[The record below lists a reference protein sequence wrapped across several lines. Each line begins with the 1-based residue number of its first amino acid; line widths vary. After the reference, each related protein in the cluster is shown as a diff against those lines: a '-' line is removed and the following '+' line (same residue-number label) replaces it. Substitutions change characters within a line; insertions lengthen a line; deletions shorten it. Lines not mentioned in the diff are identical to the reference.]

1 MNRLLLLVLIGACT
15 FLVVLFLRRPDIL
28 KEVWLWLVGLAGP
41 IVHAGDF
48 LIKRVKGIFTP
59 KPETDEKQLRKNINE
74 TGSISS

>member
-28 KEVWLWLVGLAGP
+28 KEVWLWLVVLAGP
-41 IVHAGDF
+41 IVRAGDF

-59 KPETDEKQLRKNINE
+59 KPETAEKQLRKNINE